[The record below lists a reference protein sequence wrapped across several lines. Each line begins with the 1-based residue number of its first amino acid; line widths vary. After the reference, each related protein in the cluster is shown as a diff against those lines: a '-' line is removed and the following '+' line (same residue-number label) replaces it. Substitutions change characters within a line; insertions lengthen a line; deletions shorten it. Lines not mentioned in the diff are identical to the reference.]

1 MDNLMEKFPKMLSG
15 DELKAELRVFP
26 TYKEELRDSDKAKRL
41 LALSNIYKIYIPSEM
56 SVEIY
61 HKLYMSVFMSLQK
74 KGSLNAVRQYNENF
88 KGMQKKKYRGVIGG
102 SYSFTIIGSSGI
114 GKSSSVERAI
124 DVMQAV
130 NIIEIQEPYT
140 KITPCI
146 LVQCPFDCSS
156 KGLLLEILRL
166 VDERLETNY
175 YKASQRAAVTT
186 DILIGTVSQVA
197 LNHIGLLIIDEIQNV
212 VWHKGGKALLA
223 MLTQLINCSGIS
235 ICMVGTPE
243 STVFFESAMQLARRS
258 LGLYYSEMKYDDY
271 FREFCTSAFS
281 FQYVQK
287 HSEISDAII
296 EWLYE
301 HSAGI
306 ISNVI
311 TLIYLAQE
319 SAILNGKEVLNL
331 ETLQDAYDRRMT
343 MLHQYIEPSII
354 RNNKPTKI
362 DKNKILI
369 PKNDASEEPE
379 GYEEINVILKRSR
392 ENNLDMVEL
401 IREQITIEEVLL

>member
-26 TYKEELRDSDKAKRL
+26 TYKEELRDSDKATRL
-41 LALSNIYKIYIPSEM
+41 LELSNIYKIYNPSEM

-61 HKLYMSVFMSLQK
+61 HKLYMSVFVSLQK

-88 KGMQKKKYRGVIGG
+88 KGMQKKEYRGIIGG
-102 SYSFTIIGSSGI
+102 SDSFTIIGSSGI

-156 KGLLLEILRL
+156 KGLLLEILRI

-197 LNHIGLLIIDEIQNV
+197 LNHIGLIIIDEIQNV

-354 RNNKPTKI
+354 RNNKSNKI
-362 DKNKILI
+362 EKNKILI
-369 PKNDASEEPE
+369 PKNDASEELE
-379 GYEEINVILKRSR
+379 GYEDINAIVKRSK
-392 ENNLDMVEL
+392 ENNLNIVEL